1 MKYKVSEKITI
12 LDFLFNN
19 VEMSH
24 KKIKSLLKYQN
35 ILVNNKVITKYNYL
49 LNINDMVEIKEY
61 KIKKHSKELDI
72 IYEDK
77 NIIVVNKKA
86 GLLTIANAKE
96 KEKTLYHMVR
106 EYIKSTNKNNNI
118 FIIHRL
124 DRETSGIVMF
134 AKSEKIKNLY
144 QNKWNDLVISRK
156 YAAIVEGI
164 LEQKSGTLRS
174 YLEENEKGFVYSSNK
189 GKLAIT
195 DYIVKCENNNY
206 SLLDINIKTGRK
218 NQIRV
223 QLKDIGHPLVGDK
236 KYGNGGK
243 EMYLCAYEL
252 KITNPLTKKIDDYKI
267 NIPSKFKQIIKY

>member
-164 LEQKSGTLRS
+164 LEQKSGTIRS

-195 DYIVKCENNNY
+195 DYIVKCENNNH

-267 NIPSKFKQIIKY
+267 NIPSKFKQIIKH

>member
-106 EYIKSTNKNNNI
+106 EYIKSTNKNDNI

-164 LEQKSGTLRS
+164 LEQKSGTIRS

-195 DYIVKCENNNY
+195 DYIVKCENNNH

-267 NIPSKFKQIIKY
+267 NIPSKFKQIIKH